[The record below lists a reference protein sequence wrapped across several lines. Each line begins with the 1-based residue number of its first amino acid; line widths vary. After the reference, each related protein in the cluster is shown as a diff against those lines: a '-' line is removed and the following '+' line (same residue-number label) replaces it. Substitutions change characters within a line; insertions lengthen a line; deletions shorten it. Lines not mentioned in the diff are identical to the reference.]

1 MLTQRPDPLPAAVD
15 VSPAMP
21 RPSVAW
27 YGVAVLF
34 VVQIFSFV
42 DRQALSLLIAPIKA
56 DLGMSDTEVSL
67 VIGLGFALAY
77 AVAGLPIGRLV
88 DRVSRPALL
97 SAGLALWCGCTF
109 LCGFVRSFPQLA
121 LARSGVGIGEATGTP
136 VVVSLLGDW
145 FPPHRRGLAF
155 AVFAVSAYVGTGL
168 ALVAGS
174 GIVHAFEGLT
184 VVDVPLIGSV
194 RTWQFVFLL
203 IGPPGLLVIPFVLSL
218 YEPRRS
224 GVAKGQGK
232 PTSDAPDL
240 PQVVAHY
247 RRHWRAFAT
256 QHAASTLLA
265 MLFYGTGAW
274 VPEFLRRTYGLPIA
288 QGGLWFG
295 CVTVAAGA
303 LGVLAGG
310 VTSDRML
317 RAGRTDARLRVT
329 GIAALCALPFAAAF
343 PQAATPALALLLA
356 GGMIFF
362 TAVISTTGSTGV
374 QELAPARMRGTAS
387 AVYLF
392 VFNGIGLSLGPTVF
406 ALLTDRA
413 FGDEALLWRAMAVG
427 APSLAILA
435 ALAAFSGL
443 HPYRACVAANAGT
456 SGAHEA
462 APSTSPASPAS
473 TRIATA

>member
-1 MLTQRPDPLPAAVD
+1 MIQNIGHSVLPAG
-15 VSPAMP
+15 PAAP
-21 RPSVAW
+21 AIPKPTTLQPAPPGPAVAW

-174 GIVHAFEGLT
+174 AIVRAFEGLVT
-184 VVDVPLIGSV
+184 VDVPVIGPV

-224 GVAKGQGK
+224 RAAGGAGRTDVV
-232 PTSDAPDL
+232 APDL
-240 PQVVAHY
+240 GRVAAHY
-247 RRHWRAFAT
+247 RRYWRAFAT

-295 CVTVAAGA
+295 CVTVTAGA

-310 VTSDRML
+310 AISDRML

-343 PQAATPALALLLA
+343 PQAATPTLALALA

-362 TAVISTTGSTGV
+362 TAAISTTGSTGV

-392 VFNGIGLSLGPTVF
+392 VFNGLGLSLGPTVF
-406 ALLTDRA
+406 ALLTDRV
-413 FGDEALLWRAMAVG
+413 FGNEALLWRALAVG
-427 APSLAILA
+427 APILAVLA
-435 ALAAFSGL
+435 ALAAFAGL
-443 HPYRACVAANAGT
+443 RPYRTCVAANAA
-456 SGAHEA
+456 SA
-462 APSTSPASPAS
+462 ADSTHA
-473 TRIATA
+473 

>member
-1 MLTQRPDPLPAAVD
+1 MSQHRPDPCRAVGD
-15 VSPAMP
+15 VSPSMP
-21 RPSVAW
+21 RAAVAW
-27 YGVAVLF
+27 YGVAILF
-34 VVQIFSFV
+34 LVQIFSFV
-42 DRQALSLLIAPIKA
+42 DRQALSLLIAPIKT

-121 LARSGVGIGEATGTP
+121 LARSGVGVGEATGTP

-174 GIVHAFEGLT
+174 VIVHAFAGLAS
-184 VVDVPLIGSV
+184 VDVPVIGPV

-203 IGPPGLLVIPFVLSL
+203 IGPPGLLVIPFVLAL
-218 YEPRRS
+218 HEPRRAGS
-224 GVAKGQGK
+224 AGSSRT
-232 PTSDAPDL
+232 PDAGTPDL
-240 PQVVAHY
+240 PRVVAHY

-295 CVTVAAGA
+295 CVTVAAGT

-310 VTSDRML
+310 AISDRML

-329 GIAALCALPFAAAF
+329 GLAALSALPFAAAF

-362 TAVISTTGSTGV
+362 TAAISTTGSTGV

-406 ALLTDRA
+406 ALLTDRV
-413 FGDEALLWRAMAVG
+413 FGDEALLWRALAIG
-427 APSLAILA
+427 APTLAILA
-435 ALAAFSGL
+435 ALAAFAGL
-443 HPYRACVAANAGT
+443 RPYRTCVAANAWTGGT
-456 SGAHEA
+456 PGPAVSAARA
-462 APSTSPASPAS
+462 APAA
-473 TRIATA
+473 RLADA

>member
-1 MLTQRPDPLPAAVD
+1 
-15 VSPAMP
+15 MP
-21 RPSVAW
+21 RPIVAW

-34 VVQIFSFV
+34 AVQIFSFV

-77 AVAGLPIGRLV
+77 AIAGLPIGRLV
-88 DRVSRPALL
+88 DRISRPALL

-145 FPPHRRGLAF
+145 FLPHRRGLAF

-174 GIVHAFEGLT
+174 AIVHAFAGVS
-184 VVDVPLIGSV
+184 VVEVPLVGPV

-218 YEPRRS
+218 FEPRRS
-224 GVAKGQGK
+224 TGAAGR
-232 PTSDAPDL
+232 TMAASDAPEL
-240 PQVVAHY
+240 SQVVGHY
-247 RRHWRAFAT
+247 RRHWRAFTT
-256 QHAASTLLA
+256 QHAASALLA

-288 QGGLWFG
+288 QGGLLFG
-295 CVTVAAGA
+295 LVTVAAGTV
-303 LGVLAGG
+303 GVLSGG
-310 VTSDRML
+310 VISDRML
-317 RAGRTDARLRVT
+317 KAGCTDARLRVT
-329 GIAALCALPFAAAF
+329 GFAALGALPFAAAF
-343 PQAATPALALLLA
+343 PHAATPGLALALA
-356 GGMIFF
+356 GGMIVF
-362 TAVISTTGSTGV
+362 TAAISTTGSTGV

-413 FGDEALLWRAMAVG
+413 FGDEALLWRALAVG
-427 APSLAILA
+427 APSLAALA
-435 ALAAFSGL
+435 ALAAFTGL
-443 HPYRACVAANAGT
+443 SSYRTCVAANAGET
-456 SGAHEA
+456 PRSSARRG
-462 APSTSPASPAS
+462 PPGPAL
-473 TRIATA
+473 ATGV

>member
-1 MLTQRPDPLPAAVD
+1 MSIHHPVPCPAAEGA
-15 VSPAMP
+15 SPVMP
-21 RPSVAW
+21 RPAVAW

-34 VVQIFSFV
+34 AVQIFSFV

-67 VIGLGFALAY
+67 VIGLGFAFAY

-88 DRVSRPALL
+88 DRISRPALL
-97 SAGLALWCGCTF
+97 SAGIALWCGCTF

-174 GIVHAFEGLT
+174 AIVHAFTGVP
-184 VVDVPLIGSV
+184 VVEVPLVGPV

-218 YEPRRS
+218 FEPRRS
-224 GVAKGQGK
+224 AGAAGRTT
-232 PTSDAPDL
+232 PASDVSDL

-247 RRHWRAFAT
+247 RRHWRAFTT
-256 QHAASTLLA
+256 QHAASALLA
-265 MLFYGTGAW
+265 MLFYGTSAW

-295 CVTVAAGA
+295 LVAVAAGTV
-303 LGVLAGG
+303 GVLAGG
-310 VTSDRML
+310 VISDRML
-317 RAGRTDARLRVT
+317 KAGRTDARLRAT
-329 GIAALCALPFAAAF
+329 GFAALGALPFAAAF
-343 PQAATPALALLLA
+343 PHAATPGLALALA
-356 GGMIFF
+356 GGMIVF
-362 TAVISTTGSTGV
+362 TAAISTTGSTGV

-392 VFNGIGLSLGPTVF
+392 VFNGVGLSLGPTVF

-413 FGDEALLWRAMAVG
+413 FGDEALLWRALAVG
-427 APSLAILA
+427 APSLAALA
-435 ALAAFSGL
+435 ALAAFTGL
-443 HPYRACVAANAGT
+443 NAYRTCVDANAGET
-456 SGAHEA
+456 AQSSARRA
-462 APSTSPASPAS
+462 APGTAL
-473 TRIATA
+473 ATGV

>member
-1 MLTQRPDPLPAAVD
+1 MSIHHPVPPPAVGD

-21 RPSVAW
+21 RPTVAW

-34 VVQIFSFV
+34 AVQIFSFV
-42 DRQALSLLIAPIKA
+42 DRQALSLLIAPIKT
-56 DLGMSDTEVSL
+56 DLRMSDTEVSL

-97 SAGLALWCGCTF
+97 AVGLALWCGCTF

-174 GIVHAFEGLT
+174 AIVHAFEGISA
-184 VVDVPLIGSV
+184 VEVPLVGAV
-194 RTWQFVFLL
+194 RTWQVVFLL

-218 YEPRRS
+218 FEPRRS
-224 GVAKGQGK
+224 ARATGR
-232 PTSDAPDL
+232 TAPASEAPGL
-240 PQVVAHY
+240 SQVVAHY

-288 QGGLWFG
+288 QGGLRFG
-295 CVTVAAGA
+295 LVTVVAGTA
-303 LGVLAGG
+303 GVLVGG
-310 VTSDRML
+310 VISDRL
-317 RAGRTDARLRVT
+317 LKAGRTDARLRVT
-329 GIAALCALPFAAAF
+329 GFAALGALPFAAAF
-343 PQAATPALALLLA
+343 PHAATPGLALALA
-356 GGMIFF
+356 GGMIVF
-362 TAVISTTGSTGV
+362 TAAISTTGSTGV

-392 VFNGIGLSLGPTVF
+392 VFNGLGLSLGPTVF
-406 ALLTDRA
+406 ALLTDRV
-413 FGDEALLWRAMAVG
+413 FGDEALLWRALAVG
-427 APSLAILA
+427 APALATLA
-435 ALAAFSGL
+435 ALASFSGL
-443 HPYRACVAANAGT
+443 RAYRACVAANAAEAQPSMARDSRHGT
-456 SGAHEA
+456 MLPTGA
-462 APSTSPASPAS
+462 
-473 TRIATA
+473 

>member
-1 MLTQRPDPLPAAVD
+1 MLQNPIHPVLAIGDEPPITQQPTTLQPAL
-15 VSPAMP
+15 P
-21 RPSVAW
+21 RPAVAW
-27 YGVAVLF
+27 CGIATLF

-88 DRVSRPALL
+88 DRISRPALL
-97 SAGLALWCGCTF
+97 ATGLALWCGCTF

-174 GIVHAFEGLT
+174 AIVHAFEGLPF
-184 VVDVPLIGSV
+184 VDVPVIGPV
-194 RTWQFVFLL
+194 HTWQFVFLL
-203 IGPPGLLVIPFVLSL
+203 IGPPGLLMIPFVLAL
-218 YEPRRS
+218 YEPRRA
-224 GVAKGQGK
+224 GVAGGARK
-232 PTSDAPDL
+232 TDAEAPDMTC
-240 PQVVAHY
+240 VVAHY

-256 QHAASTLLA
+256 QHAASALLA

-274 VPEFLRRTYGLPIA
+274 VPEFLRRTYGLSIA
-288 QGGLWFG
+288 QSGLWFG
-295 CVTVAAGA
+295 CVTVTAGA
-303 LGVLAGG
+303 LGVLVGG
-310 VTSDRML
+310 VISDWML
-317 RAGRTDARLRVT
+317 RAGWTDARLRVT
-329 GIAALCALPFAAAF
+329 GYAALCALPFAAAF
-343 PQAATPALALLLA
+343 PHAATPALALPLA

-374 QELAPARMRGTAS
+374 QELAPARMRGIAS

-406 ALLTDRA
+406 ALLTDKV
-413 FGDEALLWRAMAVG
+413 FGDEALLWRALAVG
-427 APSLAILA
+427 APTLAILA

-443 HPYRACVAANAGT
+443 RAYRNCVAENAASSAGL
-456 SGAHEA
+456 AHA
-462 APSTSPASPAS
+462 
-473 TRIATA
+473 